1 MTLLLVLVL
10 MVIVLA
16 LAFDYINGM
25 HDTANAIATV
35 VSTRVLSPRNAV
47 LMAASL
53 NFIGAMWSESVAK
66 TIGKGIV
73 DPSVIN
79 QTTVMAALIA
89 AITWNLITWYYGIP
103 SSSSHALIGGVIG
116 AAIATVSV
124 DRLNADGI
132 MKVVKGLIFS
142 PIIGAGLAFLI
153 MLAILWGFRNI
164 PPGKSNRWF
173 KAMQMVSASI
183 MAFSHGMGDA
193 QKSMGIIVMAMV
205 AFTTA
210 SQVSPDSLLYMDAAH
225 MHVPMWVKLSCALA
239 MAMGTSAGGWRIIK
253 TLGHKMIKLQPVH
266 GFAAEAAAST
276 VILTASTWGVPVST
290 THSISGAIMG
300 VGMTRRL
307 NSVRW
312 DVASQ
317 MVFAW
322 VLTIPAAGL
331 IGFAVEN
338 VLVLVFPG
346 H

>member
-1 MTLLLVLVL
+1 MIWLIVC
-10 MVIVLA
+10 VIILA

-35 VSTRVLSPRNAV
+35 VSTRVLSPRNAII
-47 LMAASL
+47 LAASL
-53 NFIGAMWSESVAK
+53 NFVGALWSEAVAK
-66 TIGKGIV
+66 TIGKGII

-79 QTTVMAALIA
+79 QTTVMAALVA
-89 AITWNLITWYYGIP
+89 AIAWNLITWYFGIP

-116 AAIATVSV
+116 AGIATAGV
-124 DRLNADGI
+124 DKLNVEGI
-132 MKVVKGLIFS
+132 VKVVKGLIFS
-142 PIIGAGLAFLI
+142 PIIGASIAFLI
-153 MLAILWGFRNI
+153 MLLILWTFRNV

-173 KAMQMVSASI
+173 KGLQMASASI

-193 QKSMGIIVMAMV
+193 QKSMGIIVMA
-205 AFTTA
+205 
-210 SQVSPDSLLYMDAAH
+210 LLAGGMMDPNH
-225 MHVPMWVKLSCALA
+225 VHVPLWVKLSCASF
-239 MAMGTSAGGWRIIK
+239 MAIGTASGGWRIIK

-276 VILTASTWGVPVST
+276 VILTASSWGIPVST

-312 DVASQ
+312 DVAGQ

-322 VLTIPAAGL
+322 VLTIPVTAL
-331 IGFAVEN
+331 IGYLVEKGIT
-338 VLVLVFPG
+338 LAF
-346 H
+346 

>member
-10 MVIVLA
+10 LVIVLA

-47 LMAASL
+47 IMAASL
-53 NFIGAMWSESVAK
+53 NFIGALWSEAVAK

-89 AITWNLITWYYGIP
+89 AITWNLITWFYGIP

-116 AAIATVSV
+116 ASLATVGIEK
-124 DRLNADGI
+124 LHMDGI
-132 MKVVKGLIFS
+132 VKVVKGLVFS
-142 PIIGAGLAFLI
+142 PIIGAGIAFLI
-153 MLAILWGFRNI
+153 MLAILWSFRNI

-173 KAMQMVSASI
+173 KGLQMFSASI

-205 AFTTA
+205 AYT
-210 SQVSPDSLLYMDAAH
+210 SAAH
-225 MHVPMWVKLSCALA
+225 LAPGALFFMEAENIHVPLWVKLSCALA
-239 MAMGTSAGGWRIIK
+239 MALGTSAGGWRIIK

-276 VILTASTWGVPVST
+276 VILTASSWGVPVST

-331 IGFAVEN
+331 IGFGVEHL
-338 VLVLVFPG
+338 LVRLFPG

>member
-1 MTLLLVLVL
+1 MMWLIVC
-10 MVIVLA
+10 VIILA

-35 VSTRVLSPRNAV
+35 VSTRVLSPRNAII
-47 LMAASL
+47 LAASL
-53 NFIGAMWSESVAK
+53 NFVGALWSEAVAK
-66 TIGKGIV
+66 TIGKGII

-79 QTTVMAALIA
+79 QTTVMAALVA
-89 AITWNLITWYYGIP
+89 AIVWNLITWYFGIP

-116 AAIATVSV
+116 AGVATAGVDKLNVS
-124 DRLNADGI
+124 GI
-132 MKVVKGLIFS
+132 TKVIKGLIFS
-142 PIIGAGLAFLI
+142 PIIGASIAFLI
-153 MLAILWGFRNI
+153 MLAILWSFRNV

-173 KAMQMVSASI
+173 KGLQMASASI

-193 QKSMGIIVMAMV
+193 QKSMGIIVMA
-205 AFTTA
+205 
-210 SQVSPDSLLYMDAAH
+210 LLAGGMMDPNH
-225 MHVPMWVKLSCALA
+225 VHVPLWVKLSCASF
-239 MAMGTSAGGWRIIK
+239 MAIGTASGGWRIIK

-276 VILTASTWGVPVST
+276 VILTASSWGIPVST

-312 DVASQ
+312 DVAGQ

-322 VLTIPAAGL
+322 VLTIPVTAL
-331 IGFAVEN
+331 IGYTVEKG
-338 VLVLVFPG
+338 LALVF
-346 H
+346 

>member
-1 MTLLLVLVL
+1 MLLTLIILVVL
-10 MVIVLA
+10 LA

-35 VSTRVLSPRNAV
+35 VSTRVLSPRNAII
-47 LMAASL
+47 MAASL
-53 NFIGAMWSESVAK
+53 NFIGALWSESVAK
-66 TIGKGIV
+66 TIGKGII
-73 DPSVIN
+73 DPSAIT
-79 QTTVMAALIA
+79 QLTVMAALIG
-89 AITWNLITWYYGIP
+89 AIAWNLITWYYGIP

-116 AAIATVSV
+116 AAIATVGPGK
-124 DRLNADGI
+124 LHADGI
-132 MKVVKGLIFS
+132 TKVVKGLIFS
-142 PIIGAGLAFLI
+142 PIIGAGIAFLI
-153 MLAILWGFRNI
+153 MLTILWAFRNI

-173 KAMQMVSASI
+173 KGMQMVSASI

-205 AFTTA
+205 AYTTA
-210 SQVSPDSLLYMDAAH
+210 SHLAPGSILFMDSAT
-225 MHVPMWVKLSCALA
+225 MHVPMWVKISCAAA
-239 MAMGTSAGGWRIIK
+239 MAFGTASGGWRIIK

-276 VILTASTWGVPVST
+276 VILTASSWGVPVST

-312 DVASQ
+312 DVAGQ

-322 VLTIPAAGL
+322 VLTIPMTAL
-331 IGFAVEN
+331 IAFCAEKL
-338 VLVLVFPG
+338 LVMVFPAF
-346 H
+346 

>member
-1 MTLLLVLVL
+1 MLLTLVILVV
-10 MVIVLA
+10 VLA

-35 VSTRVLSPRNAV
+35 VSTRVLSPRNAIV
-47 LMAASL
+47 LAATL
-53 NFIGAMWSESVAK
+53 NFVGALWSEAVAK

-79 QTTVMAALIA
+79 QTTVMAALFA
-89 AITWNLITWYYGIP
+89 AIAWNLITWYFGIP

-116 AAIATVSV
+116 AAIATVGAKE
-124 DRLNADGI
+124 LHQDGI
-132 MKVVKGLIFS
+132 VKVVKGLIFS
-142 PIIGAGLAFLI
+142 PIIGAGIAFLV
-153 MLAILWGFRNI
+153 MLAILWGFRNV

-173 KAMQMVSASI
+173 KGMQMVSASV

-193 QKSMGIIVMAMV
+193 QKSMGIIVMA
-205 AFTTA
+205 
-210 SQVSPDSLLYMDAAH
+210 LLAGGMMDPAH
-225 MHVPMWVKLSCALA
+225 VHVPLWVKLSCAAA
-239 MAMGTSAGGWRIIK
+239 MAIGTASGGWRIIK
-253 TLGHKMIKLQPVH
+253 TLGHKMIKLEPVH

-276 VILTASTWGVPVST
+276 VILTASSWGVPVST

-312 DVASQ
+312 DIAAQ

-322 VLTIPAAGL
+322 VLTIPATAL
-331 IGFAVEN
+331 IAYLMEH
-338 VLVLVFPG
+338 LIMLVFPG
-346 H
+346 AR

>member
-1 MTLLLVLVL
+1 MIWLI
-10 MVIVLA
+10 VIVIILA

-47 LMAASL
+47 ILAASL
-53 NFIGAMWSESVAK
+53 NFVGALWSESVAK

-79 QTTVMAALIA
+79 QTTVMAALTA
-89 AITWNLITWYYGIP
+89 AIVWNLITWYFGIP
-103 SSSSHALIGGVIG
+103 SSSSHALIGGIIG
-116 AAIATVSV
+116 AAIATVGAGKLHV
-124 DRLNADGI
+124 DGI
-132 MKVVKGLIFS
+132 TKVVKGLIFS
-142 PIIGAGLAFLI
+142 PIIGAGIAFLV
-153 MLAILWGFRNI
+153 MLAILWAFRNV

-173 KAMQMVSASI
+173 KGLQMASASI

-193 QKSMGIIVMAMV
+193 QKSMGIIVMA
-205 AFTTA
+205 
-210 SQVSPDSLLYMDAAH
+210 LLAGGMMDPNH
-225 MHVPMWVKLSCALA
+225 VHVPMWVKLSCAAA
-239 MAMGTSAGGWRIIK
+239 MAIGTASGGWRIIK

-276 VILTASTWGVPVST
+276 VILTASSWGVPVST

-312 DVASQ
+312 DVAGQ

-322 VLTIPAAGL
+322 VLTIPVTAL
-331 IGFAVEN
+331 IGFLVEKGIT
-338 VLVLVFPG
+338 LVF
-346 H
+346 